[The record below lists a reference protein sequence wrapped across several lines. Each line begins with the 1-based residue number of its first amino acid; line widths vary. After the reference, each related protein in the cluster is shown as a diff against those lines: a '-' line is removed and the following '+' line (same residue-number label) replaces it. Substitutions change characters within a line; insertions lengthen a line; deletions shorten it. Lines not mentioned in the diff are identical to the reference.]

1 MDDGRGISANPQL
14 VIIAAS
20 LALWTII
27 IAGFTLVIT

>member
-1 MDDGRGISANPQL
+1 MGDERGVSINPQL
-14 VIIAAS
+14 LMIAAS